1 MCNRFIFIVAK
12 RKLQRFAE
20 NDTFPHFFQ
29 PYYHQ
34 LIEGFEMKGRWRD
47 DFFKNQN
54 PITLEL
60 GCGKGEFTTGLAAR
74 YPERNFIGID
84 IKGARMWRGAKTSLE
99 AGMHNVAFVRGSAEH
114 IGFIFAA
121 GEVDEL
127 WITFPDPLPNKPKT
141 KKRLTSPQFLE
152 RYRQIAKPDATIHL
166 KTDNDGF
173 FEYSLEVIHEQQLP
187 LLACTFDLDNEAGLE
202 EVAAIRTYYE
212 AMFRAKGAVIKYLK
226 FKLK

>member
-1 MCNRFIFIVAK
+1 
-12 RKLQRFAE
+12 
-20 NDTFPHFFQ
+20 
-29 PYYHQ
+29 
-34 LIEGFEMKGRWRD
+34 MKGRWRD

-74 YPERNFIGID
+74 YPEKNFVGID

-99 AGMHNVAFVRGSAEH
+99 AGMQNVAFVRGSAEH
-114 IGFIFAA
+114 IGLLFAA

-141 KKRLTSPQFLE
+141 KKRLTSPQFLD
-152 RYRQIAKPDATIHL
+152 RYRQITKPDATIHL

-173 FEYSLEVIHEQQLP
+173 FEYSLEVIREQQLP
-187 LLACTFDLDNEAGLE
+187 LIACTFDLDNETGLE
-202 EVAAIRTYYE
+202 EVTAIRTYYE
-212 AMFRAKGAVIKYLK
+212 EMFRAKGAVIKYLK

>member
-1 MCNRFIFIVAK
+1 MAK

-29 PYYHQ
+29 PNYKQ
-34 LIEGFEMKGRWRD
+34 LFDGYEMKGRWAEV
-47 DFFKNQN
+47 FFKNQN

-84 IKGARMWRGAKTSLE
+84 IKGARLWRGAKTSLE
-99 AGMHNVAFVRGSAEH
+99 AGMQNVAFVRSSAEH
-114 IGFIFAA
+114 LSFIF
-121 GEVDEL
+121 GEREVDEL

-152 RYRQIAKPDATIHL
+152 RYRQIAKPSAIVHL
-166 KTDNDGF
+166 KTDNDFF

-187 LLACTFDLDNEAGLE
+187 LITCTFDLDKEAGLK
-202 EVAAIRTYYE
+202 EVSAIRTYYE
-212 AMFRAKGAVIKYLK
+212 EMFRARGATIKYLK
-226 FKLK
+226 FELK

>member
-1 MCNRFIFIVAK
+1 
-12 RKLQRFAE
+12 
-20 NDTFPHFFQ
+20 
-29 PYYHQ
+29 
-34 LIEGFEMKGRWRD
+34 MKGRWRD

-60 GCGKGEFTTGLAAR
+60 GCGKGEFTTGLAMR
-74 YPERNFIGID
+74 YPEKNFIGID
-84 IKGARMWRGAKTSLE
+84 VKGARIWRGAKTSLE
-99 AGMHNVAFVRGSAEH
+99 AGLQNVAFVRGSAEH
-114 IGFIFAA
+114 LSFIFDT

-152 RYRQIAKPDATIHL
+152 RYRLIAKPDATIHL

-173 FEYSLEVIHEQQLP
+173 FEYSLKVIGEQQLP
-187 LLACTFDLDNEAGLE
+187 LIACTFDLDKEAGFE
-202 EVAAIRTYYE
+202 EVSAIHTYYE
-212 AMFRAKGAVIKYLK
+212 EKFRAKGAAIKYLK